1 MDMGE
6 SARLIREMRTL
17 EDAGKYR
24 EMTKQTRSTHRRA
37 VCARRYGIPPLSN
50 REVSEEVR

>member
-1 MDMGE
+1 MAE
-6 SARLIREMRTL
+6 SARLIRAMRTL
-17 EDAGKYR
+17 EDAGKYK

-37 VCARRYGIPPLSN
+37 VCARRYGILPLSN